1 MPLRV
6 SHVLDA
12 TTHEDAVRL
21 VTLLLRRLPRD
32 RVEQRV
38 AVMGNCPVLQEP
50 PDIPVVH
57 VGRRLNWPMASVL
70 DLRRVLRRQH
80 PQVVLAWGPSA
91 GAVTATATGQDLPV
105 AVVIADPAEAAET
118 ARWWPGAS
126 AEASGLQLVC
136 TSGTA
141 RRRLLEHGLPADRI
155 TVIRPGIDYGEL
167 RQARL
172 SADRRTAGLP
182 AGGTLLVS
190 ASPPSRAAGQYYAAW
205 AAAILHQVWPDVTM
219 VVPGVSPEQER
230 IRRLVE
236 GLPCGHIY
244 HFTRYSLSPMELL
257 CLADVLVFPPPGDA
271 GSYWLAMAMAAGTPI
286 VATAVP
292 CAAEL
297 LADGRTAFLCKP
309 DRPDLLATRIH
320 EAVGDPD
327 ARRRCAE
334 AAQAQ
339 AFEAFRAETCVD
351 AFLQLVLDAL
361 QGRAATGASA

>member
-1 MPLRV
+1 MPVRV

-38 AVMGNCPVLQEP
+38 AVMGDCPALQEP
-50 PDIPVVH
+50 PDVPVVH

-70 DLRRVLRRQH
+70 DLQRVLRRQH

-91 GAVTATATGQDLPV
+91 AAVSATAAGQDPPMA
-105 AVVIADPAEAAET
+105 AVVADPAEAAET
-118 ARWWPGAS
+118 ARWWPGAA
-126 AEASGLQLVC
+126 AESFGQLVC
-136 TSGTA
+136 TSDTA
-141 RRRLLEHGLPADRI
+141 RRRLIEHGLPAHRI
-155 TVIRPGIDYGEL
+155 AVIRPGIDYGEL

-182 AGGTLLVS
+182 AGGTLLVT

-205 AAAILHQVWPDVTM
+205 AAAILQQVWPDVTM
-219 VVPGVSPEQER
+219 VVPGVSREQER

-236 GLPCGHIY
+236 GLPCRDIY
-244 HFTRYSLSPMELL
+244 RFTRNRISPMELL
-257 CLADVLVFPPPGDA
+257 SLADVLVFPPPGDA
-271 GSYWLAMAMAAGTPI
+271 GTYWLAMAMAAGTTI

-292 CAAEL
+292 SVTEL
-297 LADGRTAFLCKP
+297 VADGQTAFLCEP
-309 DRPDLLATRIH
+309 DQPHLLAARIH

-327 ARRRCAE
+327 TRRRCAE
-334 AAQAQ
+334 AVQGQ
-339 AFEAFRAETCVD
+339 AFEAFRAETCIE
-351 AFLQLVLDAL
+351 AFLRLITDAV
-361 QGRAATGASA
+361 QGRAAAGASA